1 MDCLIQAISQ
11 HLQQRFHREIAA
23 EVIVIEQPQLTIKP
37 SQYGP
42 VHEFVVKSQLD
53 NGTVIHHIADNGS
66 KLDVTSSAYVPTWDD
81 PYRYLGEAII
91 DTVDPDSLKLLDDL
105 IAKWLPNN
113 DQQAGS
119 YFIFDKALV
128 CVRGQIL

>member
-23 EVIVIEQPQLTIKP
+23 EVLVIEQPQLTIKP

-42 VHEFVVKSQLD
+42 AHEYGKRASGTFVVKSQLYLD

-66 KLDVTSSAYVPTWDD
+66 KLDVTSSAYSGRLIT
-81 PYRYLGEAII
+81 
-91 DTVDPDSLKLLDDL
+91 KL
-105 IAKWLPNN
+105 N
-113 DQQAGS
+113 
-119 YFIFDKALV
+119 
-128 CVRGQIL
+128 